1 MLQPEL
7 ISVTPKENYKLLLV
21 YETGER
27 KIFDV
32 LPYMSGSWYGELKD
46 ISNFNSVKLANHSV
60 EWSGGQDI
68 APHELYNNSIPCCI

>member
-32 LPYMSGSWYGELKD
+32 LPYMSGSWYGGLKD

-68 APHELYNNSIPCCI
+68 APHELYNNSISVV

>member
-46 ISNFNSVKLANHSV
+46 ISNFANHSV

-68 APHELYNNSIPCCI
+68 APHELYNNSISVV

>member
-32 LPYMSGSWYGELKD
+32 LPYMSGGWYGELKD

-68 APHELYNNSIPCCI
+68 APHKLYNNSISVV